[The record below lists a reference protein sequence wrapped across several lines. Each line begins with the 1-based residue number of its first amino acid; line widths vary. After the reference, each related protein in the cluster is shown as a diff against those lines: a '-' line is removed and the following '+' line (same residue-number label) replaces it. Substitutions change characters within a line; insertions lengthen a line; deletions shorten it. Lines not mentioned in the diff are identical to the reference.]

1 MIWKKW
7 FGRIAAGFA
16 AIGLMGTAAAREAPR
31 SHVAAEAVARP
42 GLWRLRDKDTTIY
55 LFGTIH
61 ALPAD
66 MKWRTPAFDAAFRS
80 ADQLMIEIGNID
92 DTQAVGAELMKA
104 GIAQGLPPLLERV
117 PEAKRPA
124 LKAAMAKSGY
134 PTALFNEMKSW
145 MAAVLLLNVTMKEI
159 GLDAEKGAE
168 RPLVAEWKAKGGK
181 VEGFET
187 AAEQFGFLNGLSL
200 QGQAKFLEAAA
211 DSPEAARKEFA
222 AMLKAW
228 RTGDVAGIA
237 HSFDDETNMSAELRD
252 VLMKKRNA
260 RWAQWLAARMAKPGT
275 VFVAVGAGHLA
286 GPDSVIALLARRG
299 LKAVRVQ

>member
-1 MIWKKW
+1 MLLKKW
-7 FGRIAAGFA
+7 FGRVAGAFA
-16 AIGLMGTAAAREAPR
+16 AIGLVGTAPAPARPAT
-31 SHVAAEAVARP
+31 VAAPALAHPALWKVA
-42 GLWRLRDKDTTIY
+42 DADTTIY

-61 ALPAD
+61 ALPDAV
-66 MKWRTPAFDAAFRS
+66 KWRTPAFDKAFGS
-80 ADQLMIEIGNID
+80 AGELMIEVGNID
-92 DTQAVGAELMKA
+92 DTQAVAGELLKVGM
-104 GIAQGLPPLLERV
+104 AQGLPPLVERV

-134 PTALFNEMKSW
+134 PTAMFDQMKSW

-159 GLDAEKGAE
+159 GLEAEKGAE
-168 RPLVAEWKAKGGK
+168 RDLVAQWKAKGGK

-187 AAEQFGFLNGLSL
+187 AAQQFGFLDSVS
-200 QGQAKFLEAAA
+200 QEGQNKFLEAAA
-211 DSPEAARKEFA
+211 DNPAEAKQQFA

-228 RTGDVAGIA
+228 EAGDVAGIA
-237 HSFDDETNMSAELRD
+237 RTFDDETQMSAELRE

-260 RWAQWLAARMAKPGT
+260 RWAAWLAERMKKPGT

-286 GPDSVIALLARRG
+286 GPDSVQRMLAARG